1 MIGIYLKFGAWDLV
15 LPYGHILIITSQI
28 NLLSLTREWKV
39 KNKELA
45 DLFEKMAD
53 ILEFKGENPFKINA
67 YRKASRILGDL
78 MQDIEEVAG
87 RGELTRIP
95 GIGEGISQKIEEYL
109 KTGKVS
115 KFEEVKKGVSDE
127 LIAIMDIPG
136 MGPKTLG
143 LLHKERRIE
152 SLSQLEKAVEDGSLI
167 GLPGM
172 GEKKVENIR
181 RGIQLLKQSKGRMN
195 LGMAFPVA
203 KRIVEALRE
212 RTGSKKIEWAG
223 SLRRMKENI
232 GDIDLLATGPDHQ
245 KIIHAFTHLPEV
257 KEVLASGET
266 KASII
271 VEGGLQ
277 IDLRVVEEDSYGAA
291 LQYFTGSKA
300 HNVHLRGIARA
311 RGIKINEYGVFKGE
325 KKIGGKEEKDVY
337 KALGIGWIEPEL
349 REDRGEIEAAQEKNL
364 PRLIEESEVK
374 GDLHVHSNWSDG
386 SSSIEEVARAAQRR
400 GYQYVAICDHTK
412 SLKITH
418 GLDETRLMKQ
428 MEEIDRLNE
437 KMKGF
442 QLLKGTEVDILS
454 DGKLDLSDKV
464 LEQLDVVVASV
475 HSAFKQDREK
485 MTRRII
491 RALENPYLHILG
503 HPTGRLLGARDPYEV
518 DMEEVMQAARQY
530 DKALEINGYF
540 ERLDLDDIHCR
551 KAKEMGIRLAIGTD
565 SHHPDQMW
573 MMSLGVAVARRGWL
587 ETQDVLNTLSLK
599 ELLKWCHKK

>member
-1 MIGIYLKFGAWDLV
+1 M
-15 LPYGHILIITSQI
+15 
-28 NLLSLTREWKV
+28 

-53 ILEFKGENPFKINA
+53 ILEFKDENPFKISA

-78 MQDIEEVAG
+78 TEDIGEVAG
-87 RGELTRIP
+87 RGELKKIP
-95 GIGEGISQKIEEYL
+95 GIGEGMAQKIEEYL

-115 KFEEVKKGVSDE
+115 KYEEVKKEVPDE
-127 LIAIMDIPG
+127 LMAIMGIPG
-136 MGPKTLG
+136 MGPKTLA
-143 LLHKERRIE
+143 LIHKERGVGN
-152 SLSQLEKAVEDGSLI
+152 LSQLEKAVEDGSLI

-172 GEKKVENIR
+172 GEKKVENIK

-203 KRIVEALRE
+203 KRIVETLRE
-212 RTGSKKIEWAG
+212 KTGSEKIEWAG
-223 SLRRMKENI
+223 SLRRMRENI
-232 GDIDLLATGPDHQ
+232 GDIDILATGPDHE
-245 KIIHAFTHLPEV
+245 KIVHAFTHLPEV

-277 IDLRVVEEDSYGAA
+277 IDLRVVEEGSYGAA
-291 LQYFTGSKA
+291 IQYFTGSKG
-300 HNVHLRGIARA
+300 HNIHLRGIARA

-337 KALGIGWIEPEL
+337 KALGMVWIEPEL

-364 PRLIEESEVK
+364 PKLIEESEIK
-374 GDLHVHSNWSDG
+374 GDFHVHSNWSDG
-386 SSSIEEVARAAQRR
+386 SSSIEEVARAAQKK
-400 GYQYVAICDHTK
+400 GYQYVAICDHSK

-418 GLDETRLMKQ
+418 GLDESRLLKQ
-428 MEEIDRLNE
+428 MEEIDCLNE
-437 KMKGF
+437 RMKGF
-442 QLLKGTEVDILS
+442 QILKGTEVDILS
-454 DGKLDLSDKV
+454 DGKLDFSDKV
-464 LEQLDVVVASV
+464 LEKLDVVVASV
-475 HSAFKQDREK
+475 HSGFKQDKQR

-491 RALENPYLHILG
+491 RALENPYIHVLG

-518 DMEEVMQAARQY
+518 EMGEVMEAAKKY
-530 DKALEINGYF
+530 GKALEINAYF

-551 KAKEMGIRLAIGTD
+551 KAKEMGIRVAIGTD
-565 SHHPDQMW
+565 SHHLDQMW

-587 ETQDVLNTLSLK
+587 ETEDVLNALSLK
-599 ELLKWCHKK
+599 ELLKWCHNR